1 MRQRL
6 LALLLILAGVGLGM
20 LRAASSAEDPGSF
33 TVLTAEIQGAIS
45 PAQVEVLQDVLRQ
58 AETDRSDLV
67 LLRLDTPGGLV
78 TSMREMVQLILNAKV
93 PVAVW
98 VGPSGARAASAGVF
112 LVAASTVA
120 AMSPQSTIGAAS
132 PVDMGGKDID
142 STMAAKVKNDII
154 SLVRGVAEARG
165 RNVDW
170 YVKSVE
176 DADSI
181 TATEAVL
188 LKVVDIL
195 AKDPQDLMDQL
206 AVKALAWQGKTL
218 RFSAK
223 DVQFVAFNPGV
234 RHKLLAWLLDPQIAY
249 FLLLGGM
256 AGIFFELTTPG
267 AIFPGV
273 FGGLCLLLGLY
284 AMSVLPTNV
293 AGVLLILFGLV
304 LFVLELK
311 VASYGMLSVAALV
324 SLFIGSTIL
333 FRTETGMAGLPLS
346 TIISGLAGF
355 ALIFGGVAY
364 LVARAQLSKSP
375 LGSEAMLGLAGEVR
389 SWEGGRGQ
397 VFVNGE
403 IWNADAAADS
413 PLAAGD
419 QIRVAAVHGLTLT
432 VEPLDPGL
440 ANSDRAIA

>member
-1 MRQRL
+1 MRRL
-6 LALLLILAGVGLGM
+6 ALALLLILAGVGLCM
-20 LRAASSAEDPGSF
+20 LRPALAADPPPSF
-33 TVLTAEIQGAIS
+33 TVLSAEITGAIS
-45 PAQVEVLQDVLRQ
+45 PAQVEMLQDILRQ
-58 AETDRSDLV
+58 AGDDHADMV

-78 TSMREMVQLILNAKV
+78 TSMREMVQLILNAPL

-98 VGPSGARAASAGVF
+98 VGPPGARAASAGVF
-112 LVAASTVA
+112 LVAASSVA

-132 PVDMGGKDID
+132 PVDMGGKDVD

-176 DADSI
+176 EAVSI

-195 AKDPQDLMDQL
+195 AKDPGDLMDQL
-206 AVKALAWQGKTL
+206 AVKGLAWHGKTL

-223 DVQFVAFNPGV
+223 DVRFLQFSPGM
-234 RHKLLAWLLDPQIAY
+234 RHRLLSWLLDPQVAY
-249 FLLLGGM
+249 LLLLGGM
-256 AGIFFELTTPG
+256 AGLFFELTTPG

-284 AMSVLPTNV
+284 AMSILPTNV
-293 AGVLLILFGLV
+293 AGILLILFGLV

-333 FRTETGMAGLPLS
+333 FRTESGVAGLPLS

-355 ALIFGGVAY
+355 ALIFGAVAY
-364 LVARAQLSKSP
+364 LVTRAQLRKSP
-375 LGSEAMLGLAGEVR
+375 VGSEAMIGLVGEVR
-389 SWEGGRGQ
+389 SWSPPKGT

-403 IWNADAAADS
+403 TWNARCVLDLH
-413 PLAAGD
+413 LAPGD
-419 QIRVAAVHGLTLT
+419 PVRIVRLDGLTLL
-432 VEPLDPGL
+432 VDPTDPKPS
-440 ANSDRAIA
+440 APERP

>member
-1 MRQRL
+1 MHRRV
-6 LALLLILAGVGLGM
+6 LALLLILAGVGLCV
-20 LRAASSAEDPGSF
+20 LQAASSAEDPASF

-58 AETDRSDLV
+58 AETDRSNLV

-132 PVDMGGKDID
+132 PVGMGGKDID
-142 STMAAKVKNDII
+142 ATMAAKVKNDIV

-188 LKVVDIL
+188 TKVVDIL
-195 AKDPQDLMDQL
+195 AKDPQDLLDQL
-206 AVKALAWQGKTL
+206 AVKGLAWQGKTL

-223 DVQFVAFNPGV
+223 DVRFVEFSLGA

-249 FLLLGGM
+249 MLLLGGM
-256 AGIFFELTTPG
+256 AGLFFELTTPG

-311 VASYGMLSVAALV
+311 IASYGMLSVAALV
-324 SLFIGSTIL
+324 SLFVGSTIL
-333 FRTETGMAGLPLS
+333 YRKETGMALPLG
-346 TIISGLAGF
+346 TIVSGLAGF
-355 ALIFGGVAY
+355 VLIFGGVAY
-364 LVARAQLSKSP
+364 LVARAQLRKSP
-375 LGSEAMLGLAGEVR
+375 LGSQAMVGLVAEIR
-389 SWEGGRGQ
+389 AWEGDRGQ

-403 IWNADAAADS
+403 IWNARTAADTS
-413 PLAAGD
+413 LAAGD
-419 QIRVAAVHGLTLT
+419 QVRVAAMHGLTLT
-432 VEPLDPGL
+432 VESLDPGP
-440 ANSDRAIA
+440 ANSGRATA

>member
-1 MRQRL
+1 MRRL
-6 LALLLILAGVGLGM
+6 ALALLLILAGVGLCV
-20 LRAASSAEDPGSF
+20 LRPALSADTPSSF
-33 TVLTAEIQGAIS
+33 TVLSAEITGAIS
-45 PAQVEVLQDVLRQ
+45 PAQVEVLQDILRQ
-58 AETDRSDLV
+58 AGDDHADMV

-78 TSMREMVQLILNAKV
+78 TSMREMVQLILNA
-93 PVAVW
+93 PLPIAVW
-98 VGPSGARAASAGVF
+98 VGPPGARAASAGVF
-112 LVAASTVA
+112 LVAASSVA

-132 PVDMGGKDID
+132 PVDMGGKDVD

-176 DADSI
+176 EAVSI

-195 AKDPQDLMDQL
+195 AKDPADLMEQL
-206 AVKALAWQGKTL
+206 AVKGLAWQGKTL
-218 RFSAK
+218 RFSGQ
-223 DVQFVAFNPGV
+223 DVRFVEFTPGM
-234 RHKLLAWLLDPQIAY
+234 RHRLLSWLLDPQVAY
-249 FLLLGGM
+249 LLLLGGM
-256 AGIFFELTTPG
+256 AGLFFELTTPG

-293 AGVLLILFGLV
+293 AGILLILFGLV

-333 FRTETGMAGLPLS
+333 FRTEAGVAGLPLS

-355 ALIFGGVAY
+355 VLIFGGVAY
-364 LVARAQLSKSP
+364 LVTRAQLRKSP
-375 LGSEAMLGLAGEVR
+375 VGSEAMIGLVGEVR
-389 SWEGGRGQ
+389 SWSRTKGT

-403 IWNADAAADS
+403 SWNARCEPDLH
-413 PLAAGD
+413 LAPGD
-419 QIRVAAVHGLTLT
+419 QVRVSGLDGLTLR
-432 VEPLDPGL
+432 VEPMGTEPSDP
-440 ANSDRAIA
+440 DRP

>member
-1 MRQRL
+1 MHRRV
-6 LALLLILAGVGLGM
+6 LALLLILAGVGLCV
-20 LRAASSAEDPGSF
+20 LRAASSAEQSASF
-33 TVLTAEIQGAIS
+33 TVLSAEIQGAIS
-45 PAQVEVLQDVLRQ
+45 PAQVEMLQDVLAQ

-112 LVAASTVA
+112 LVAASAVA

-142 STMAAKVKNDII
+142 STMASKVKNDIV

-176 DADSI
+176 DAVSI

-188 LKVVDIL
+188 AKVVDIL
-195 AKDPQDLMDQL
+195 AKDPRDLMDQL
-206 AVKALAWQGKTL
+206 AVKGLAWQGKTL
-218 RFSAK
+218 RFSAR
-223 DVQFVAFNPGV
+223 DVRFVDFSPGI

-249 FLLLGGM
+249 LLLLGGM

-284 AMSVLPTNV
+284 ALSVLPTNV

-304 LFVLELK
+304 LFILELK

-324 SLFIGSTIL
+324 SLFVGSTIL
-333 FRTETGMAGLPLS
+333 FRKETGMALPLGA
-346 TIISGLAGF
+346 IISGLAGF
-355 ALIFGGVAY
+355 VLIFGGVAY
-364 LVARAQLSKSP
+364 LATRAQLRKSP
-375 LGSEAMLGLAGEVR
+375 LGGQAMVGLVAEVR
-389 SWEGGRGQ
+389 TWEGDRGR

-403 IWNADAAADS
+403 VWSARTAANT

-419 QIRVAAVHGLTLT
+419 QVRVAAMHGLTLT
-432 VEPLDPGL
+432 VESLDPGP
-440 ANSDRAIA
+440 ASSGRATA

>member
-1 MRQRL
+1 MRRL
-6 LALLLILAGVGLGM
+6 TLALLLILAGVGLCA
-20 LRAASSAEDPGSF
+20 LRPTALADESPAF

-45 PAQVEVLQDVLRQ
+45 PAQVEVLEDALRQ
-58 AETDRSDLV
+58 AAADRADLM

-78 TSMREMVQLILNAKV
+78 TSMREMVQLILNSQI

-112 LVAASTVA
+112 LVAASAAA

-132 PVDMGGKDID
+132 PVDMGGKDVD

-188 LKVVDIL
+188 LKVVDFL
-195 AKDPQDLMDQL
+195 AKDPQDLLEQL
-206 AVKALAWQGKTL
+206 AVKGLVWQGKTL
-218 RFSAK
+218 RFAAR
-223 DVQFVAFNPGV
+223 DVRFVEFNPGL
-234 RHKLLAWLLDPQIAY
+234 RHRLLSWLLDPQIAY

-293 AGVLLILFGLV
+293 AGILLILFGLV
-304 LFVLELK
+304 LFILELK

-333 FRTETGMAGLPLS
+333 FRTEAGVQGLPLS
-346 TIISGLAGF
+346 TVLSGMAGF

-364 LVARAQLSKSP
+364 LVTRAQLRASP
-375 LGSEAMLGLAGEVR
+375 LGSAAMVGLLAEVR
-389 SWEGGRGQ
+389 AWKQGRGQ

-403 IWNADAAADS
+403 TWNARAAADTS
-413 PLAAGD
+413 LVAGD
-419 QIRVAAVHGLTLT
+419 RVRVTAVHGLTLT
-432 VEPLDPGL
+432 VEPLDPGP
-440 ANSDRAIA
+440 ADRGRATA